1 MEIYFKE
8 NLILLRRLRNMT
20 QKELAGMLGIA
31 QGAISN
37 YEAGT
42 IEPRLTN
49 LIKMAGIF
57 GIDVDT
63 FLSDDLSKISL
74 QDILNENTKRN
85 KRLGEQAEPDKED

>member
-1 MEIYFKE
+1 M
-8 NLILLRRLRNMT
+8 M
-20 QKELAGMLGIA
+20 GIA

-49 LIKMAGIF
+49 LIKLAEIF
-57 GIDVDT
+57 RIDVDT
-63 FLSDDLSKISL
+63 LLLDDLSKISL